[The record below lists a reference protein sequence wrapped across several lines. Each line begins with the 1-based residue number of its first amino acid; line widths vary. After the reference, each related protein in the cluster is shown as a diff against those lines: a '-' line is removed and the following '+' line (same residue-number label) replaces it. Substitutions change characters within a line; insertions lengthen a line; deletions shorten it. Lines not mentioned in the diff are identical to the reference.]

1 MSAEEE
7 VTNEDAADDEPLDL
21 QMAGIEMITNDDV
34 SMQEVI
40 KEVTSQYDV
49 SIKRNY
55 SEIGENEVST
65 SPKRARNTS
74 YSEKGGHDHTYCM
87 KSPRRMKNQVYDLT
101 NKIENLTQKLKLSK
115 QKTRRRNRKVSNLTA
130 VVSELKEQNL
140 INNDCATMLET
151 TFSGVPKELMKR
163 LVSQKKKKNLGAYP
177 PELRSF
183 AMTLKFYSTKAY
195 NYVRKSFDLGLPHVS
210 VIRSWYS
217 SMDGE
222 PGFTKDAL
230 NALKAKV
237 LAAKRD
243 NQEVV
248 CALMLDEMSIRKHVE
263 WDGKQFRG
271 YVDLGTGINDDS
283 LPEAT
288 DALVFMA
295 VSVNSSWKV
304 PCGYFLVN
312 GLTGAEK
319 ANLTKECITKLH
331 EVGVKVVSF
340 TCDGPTSHQ
349 SMLKLLGA
357 KLSPD
362 DMQAYFPHP
371 CDPNTKIYIF
381 LDACHMIKLVR
392 NTTSDWRVLY
402 DKDGNDIKWQFVVQ
416 LQELQE
422 TEGLH
427 LANKLRPA
435 HIKWKPQKMKVNLAA
450 QALSSSVADA
460 LEYCEGKLKL
470 PQFQGCGPTVQFIRV
485 FDRLFDVLNSRN
497 PLARNFKAPI
507 RRSNYQYTKK
517 FLDEATEYIG
527 GLKGPDGQSILSSKR
542 KTGFLGF
549 LLCIKAVVGLAEDL
563 VNGENPVLKYL
574 LTYKMSQDHLELFFG
589 AVRAS
594 GGWNNN
600 PTTRQFIAAY
610 KQLLMRHNIKGGRG
624 NCTPQDDTEILSSV
638 KDQHDIDSQ
647 PTGISDVA
655 IARRYDLE
663 LREPAAADHDYC
675 DVPNAIELSEYK
687 EAAISYIAGYV
698 VKMVEKKI
706 HCLQC
711 QTALTSTKELL
722 PDLFVTW
729 KTNGGL
735 KLPSLG
741 LIKICEE
748 TEKCIVRM
756 LNVNGGG
763 LPHSAGLSNAI
774 SNTVLQVCVES
785 GVFSTLD
792 QHMFDSTAVNNH
804 IFTLIKCCSKSYV
817 TIRMHHL
824 GKMRN
829 AKMHEKVVRKQ
840 FSKLV
845 LFKHQ

>member
-1 MSAEEE
+1 MKNEEASTKKASSQDVVEVEKCNGMSHEKNSSVE
-7 VTNEDAADDEPLDL
+7 TILINEDNVSDEALSL
-21 QMAGIEMITNDDV
+21 QVVNEEIITMDSV
-34 SMQEVI
+34 SMQEVVEKI
-40 KEVTSQYDV
+40 TIEDINV
-49 SIKRNY
+49 SMPGGKRKY
-55 SEIGENEVST
+55 LDETETEVSASRKKARTT
-65 SPKRARNTS
+65 SA
-74 YSEKGGHDHTYCM
+74 SEMNVHDHPYCLQ
-87 KSPRRMKNQVYDLT
+87 SPRRMRRQVDDLT
-101 NKIENLTQKLKLSK
+101 DKVGNLQKKLRLAQ
-115 QKTRRRNRKVSNLTA
+115 QKTRRRNKKVSTLTA
-130 VVSELKEQNL
+130 VVSELREKNL
-140 INNDCATMLET
+140 INSDCATILES

-163 LVSQKKKKNLGAYP
+163 LVTQKKKKNLGAYP

-183 AMTLKFYSTKAY
+183 ALTLKFYSTKAY
-195 NYVRKSFDLGLPHVS
+195 NYVRKSFDLGLPHVN

-217 SMDGE
+217 SMNGE

-230 NALKAKV
+230 TALKAKV
-237 LAAKRD
+237 IAAKRD

-248 CALMLDEMSIRKHVE
+248 CALMLDEMAIRKHVE

-295 VSVNSSWKV
+295 VSVNSGWKV

-312 GLTGAEK
+312 GLTGQEK

-349 SMLKLLGA
+349 AMLKLLGA
-357 KLSPD
+357 QLSPGNL
-362 DMQAYFPHP
+362 QAYFQHP
-371 CDPNTKIYIF
+371 CDPTAKIYIF

-392 NTTSDWRVLY
+392 NTMSDYKVLK
-402 DKDGNDIKWQFVVQ
+402 DKDGNVIKWQFVE
-416 LQELQE
+416 ELHK
-422 TEGLH
+422 LH
-427 LANKLRPA
+427 LANKLRSA

-470 PQFQGCGPTVQFIRV
+470 PQFQGCGPTVQCIRV
-485 FDRLFDVLNSRN
+485 FDHLFDVLNSRN

-507 RRSNYQYTKK
+507 RRSNYQYTKR
-517 FLDEATEYIG
+517 FLDEAREYIRN
-527 GLKGPDGQSILSSKR
+527 LKGPDGQSILTSKR

-549 LLCIKAVVGLAEDL
+549 LLCINAVVGLAEDL
-563 VNGENPVLKYL
+563 VNAENPVLKYL
-574 LTYKMSQDHLELFFG
+574 LTYKMSQDHLELFFS
-589 AVRAS
+589 AVRAC

-600 PTTRQFIAAY
+600 PTTRQFVAAY
-610 KQLLMRHNIKGGRG
+610 KQLLMRHNIEGGRG
-624 NCTPQDDTEILSSV
+624 NCTPQDDTEILNSV
-638 KDQHDIDSQ
+638 QDQHEINSV

-663 LREPAAADHDYC
+663 MRQPAADDHNYC
-675 DVPNAIELSEYK
+675 DVSNAMELSEYK

-706 HCLQC
+706 HCPQC
-711 QTALTSTKELL
+711 LAVLTTNKESI

-748 TEKCIVRM
+748 TEKCVMRM

-763 LPHSAGLSNAI
+763 LPHNAGLSSAI
-774 SNTVLQVCVES
+774 ATTVLSVCVES
-785 GVFSTLD
+785 KVFKLRD
-792 QHMFDSTAVNNH
+792 DPNAPFEQDE
-804 IFTLIKCCSKSYV
+804 KCGDA
-817 TIRMHHL
+817 R
-824 GKMRN
+824 
-829 AKMHEKVVRKQ
+829 ED
-840 FSKLV
+840 
-845 LFKHQ
+845 